1 MTAAMT
7 RDPASTKF
15 LLCIWHRFELWRPPE
30 WFAEMIRTRW
40 PALQFVHLPS
50 YDGLEREI
58 GDTNIFAGFSLRP
71 EQFALARELEWIH
84 CLAAGVNQLMQ
95 PAIVAS
101 DVLITNSR
109 GVHAVAMAEHTLGL
123 ILALARH
130 LPSAVR
136 YQDERHWSQSEIWA
150 EEPHPMEL
158 GGRTLVIIGFGA
170 IGRELARRAKAL
182 GMNVVAVRKRANEDT
197 EPADAVFESGR
208 LLEALAAGDFV
219 VVAAPETSETIG
231 LINARTLAAMKP
243 TAYLLNVSRGTLVNA
258 ADLIQALGAGQ
269 IAGAAL
275 DVTDPE
281 PLPPD
286 HALWSAPR
294 LLITPHVSA
303 VSERLWH
310 RHAALLLNNLE
321 RWFSGRE
328 LLNLVDKK
336 RGY

>member
-1 MTAAMT
+1 MT

-30 WFAEMIRTRW
+30 WFVQMLRTRW
-40 PALQFVHLPS
+40 PAMKLVHLPT
-50 YDGLEREI
+50 YEGLEREI
-58 GDTNIFAGFSLRP
+58 ADTHIFAGFSLRP
-71 EQFALARELEWIH
+71 QQFALAKELNWIH

-101 DVLITNSR
+101 DVVITNSR
-109 GVHAVAMAEHTLGL
+109 GVHAVPMAEHTLGL

-130 LPSAVR
+130 LPSAAR
-136 YQDERHWSQSEIWA
+136 HQDQHHWSQSEIWA
-150 EEPHPMEL
+150 EQPRPMEL

-170 IGRELARRAKAL
+170 IGRELAQRAKAF
-182 GMNVVAVRKRANEDT
+182 GMRIFAVKKRPDVEM
-197 EPADAVFESGR
+197 EPADAVFETER
-208 LLEALAAGDFV
+208 LVEALAEGDFV
-219 VVAAPETSETIG
+219 VVATPETPETIG
-231 LINARTLAAMKP
+231 LINARMLAAMKR
-243 TAYLLNVSRGTLVNA
+243 TAYLINVSRGTLVKTD
-258 ADLIQALGAGQ
+258 DLIEALRSEQ

-281 PLPPD
+281 PLPSD
-286 HALWSAPR
+286 HPLWSAPR
-294 LLITPHVSA
+294 LFLTPHVSA
-303 VSERLWH
+303 ISERLWH

-328 LLNLVDKK
+328 LLNVVDKK

>member
-15 LLCIWHRFELWRPPE
+15 LLCLWHRFELWRAPE

-40 PALQFVHLPS
+40 PAMKIVHLPS
-50 YDGLEREI
+50 YDGLEGEI
-58 GDTNIFAGFSLRP
+58 ADTTIFAGFALRP
-71 EQFALARELEWIH
+71 EQFALAKELKWIH

-95 PAIVAS
+95 PTIVAS
-101 DVLITNSR
+101 DVVITNSR
-109 GVHAVAMAEHTLGL
+109 GVHATAMAEHTLGL

-136 YQDERHWSQSEIWA
+136 YQAECHWSQSEIWA
-150 EEPHPMEL
+150 EEPPPMEL
-158 GGRTLVIIGFGA
+158 SGRTLVIVGFGA
-170 IGRELARRAKAL
+170 IGRELARRAKAF
-182 GMNVVAVRKRANEDT
+182 GMNVVAVKKRADGDT
-197 EPADAVFESGR
+197 EPADAVFESQR
-208 LLEALAAGDFV
+208 LPEALAEGDFV
-219 VVAAPETSETIG
+219 VIAAPETPETLG
-231 LINARTLAAMKP
+231 LVNARTLAAMKP
-243 TAYLLNVSRGTLVNA
+243 TAYLLNISRGTLVNT
-258 ADLIQALGAGQ
+258 ADLIEALRAGR

-286 HALWSAPR
+286 HPLWSAPR

-321 RWFSGRE
+321 RWFSGKE